1 MSASNKPVFT
11 HHRLEVYRLALR
23 MAVLAKAVADSEP
36 LHPARAAKRAED
48 RRTPRGFR
56 SYADHLKR
64 SSGNTVLL
72 IGEGANRYSSG
83 MKRQRYQEALG
94 EAGEAA
100 VVAEVVVTLG
110 LVPEADTTEL
120 MRHADRVCAMLTRFA
135 QCSPAWLSVT
145 AHSLRASGGG
155 AGGGL
160 GAWER
165 ASGPAL

>member
-1 MSASNKPVFT
+1 MSAINKPVFT
-11 HHRLEVYRLALR
+11 HHRLEVYHLALR

-48 RRTPRGFR
+48 RRTPRGYR

-72 IGEGANRYSSG
+72 VGEGANRYSSG
-83 MKRQRYQEALG
+83 MKRQRYEEALG

-120 MRHADRVCAMLTRFA
+120 MRHADRVCAMLTR
-135 QCSPAWLSVT
+135 LVKR
-145 AHSLRASGGG
+145 HST
-155 AGGGL
+155 
-160 GAWER
+160 
-165 ASGPAL
+165 

>member
-1 MSASNKPVFT
+1 MSAINKPVFT
-11 HHRLEVYRLALR
+11 HHRLEVYHLALR
-23 MAVLAKAVADSEP
+23 MAVLAKAVAD
-36 LHPARAAKRAED
+36 KI
-48 RRTPRGFR
+48 PRGYR

-83 MKRQRYQEALG
+83 MKRQRYEEALG

-120 MRHADRVCAMLTRFA
+120 MRHADRVCAMLTR
-135 QCSPAWLSVT
+135 LVKR
-145 AHSLRASGGG
+145 HST
-155 AGGGL
+155 
-160 GAWER
+160 
-165 ASGPAL
+165 